1 MAQESDYIIISYL
14 YRNAQNSKTWP
25 EYPMA
30 FANPNGYPL
39 EEILE
44 KLEGW
49 GLCSGESIIFKH
61 TFEGLI
67 KYEVLTNEDFDAYDF
82 GDDGNEHP
90 FTEVFDIGLPETI
103 LEGYG
108 IDIQTLIAE
117 YTSKHNEAIP
127 TVEQLFEKLERDGVD
142 AA

>member
-1 MAQESDYIIISYL
+1 M
-14 YRNAQNSKTWP
+14 
-25 EYPMA
+25 
-30 FANPNGYPL
+30 
-39 EEILE
+39 
-44 KLEGW
+44 
-49 GLCSGESIIFKH
+49 
-61 TFEGLI
+61 I
-67 KYEVLTNEDFDAYDF
+67 KYEVLTNEDFYAYDF